1 MIWLTWRQLRVQG
14 AVVYA
19 AALALAVAYL
29 ATRSG
34 VLSLSHANLDD
45 FLSTLEAS
53 RRDATL
59 YKIGTLTVWAVPAA
73 IGAFWGA
80 PTVARELEAGTHRLI
95 WSQSITRD
103 RWLATRLGVGVV
115 AAMAATALVSLA
127 FSWWCSPIDKA
138 VNGGQSSDMFGV
150 PRIVPEIFGAR
161 GIAPI
166 GYAAFA
172 FMLGVAAGAL
182 IRRTVPAMAVMLVV
196 YIVVQVA
203 MPSLVRPHL
212 AADAVKTVAIT
223 RDSLHGLMGKG
234 PDQINQLDVGADL
247 PGAWVRGN
255 QTIGGN
261 GVPLTEIPSW
271 VVGCLA
277 PPPTPGQPQPGPGGP
292 NDAETSACFD
302 RLASEGIRQRIHYQ
316 PASHYWMLQW
326 REAGMMLLAA
336 GGLAGLSFWRVRRL
350 S

>member
-19 AALALAVAYL
+19 AVLALAVAFL
-29 ATRSG
+29 VTRSG
-34 VLSLSHANLDD
+34 VLSLSHTNLDD
-45 FLSTLEAS
+45 FLASLEAS
-53 RRDATL
+53 RRDSTL
-59 YKIGTLTVWAVPAA
+59 YKVGTLVIWAVPAV

-115 AAMAATALVSLA
+115 GAMTATALVSLA

-138 VNGGQSSDMFGV
+138 VNGGQSSDLFGV
-150 PRIVPEIFGAR
+150 PRIVPEIFGSR
-161 GIAPI
+161 GVAPI

-172 FMLGVAAGAL
+172 FLLGVAAGAL

-212 AADAVKTVAIT
+212 AADAVKTVTIT
-223 RDSLHGLMGKG
+223 RDSLHGLMGRG
-234 PDQINQLDVGADL
+234 PDQVTQLDVGADL

-255 QTIGGN
+255 QTIGSN
-261 GVPLTEIPSW
+261 GAPLTEIPSW
-271 VVGCLA
+271 VVGCLGG
-277 PPPTPGQPQPGPGGP
+277 PPPAPGQARTTDR
-292 NDAETSACFD
+292 NDAAVTACFD
-302 RLASEGIRQRIHYQ
+302 RLASEGIQQRIHYQ
-316 PASHYWMLQW
+316 PASHYWTLQW
-326 REAGMMLLAA
+326 RETGLMLLAA
-336 GGLAGLSFWRVRRL
+336 GGLAGACFWRVRRL

>member
-14 AVVYA
+14 AAVYA
-19 AALALAVAYL
+19 AVLTLALIFL

-34 VLSLSHANLDD
+34 VLSLSHSNLDD
-45 FLSTLEAS
+45 FLASLES
-53 RRDATL
+53 IRRDATL
-59 YKIGTLTVWAVPAA
+59 YKVGVLAIWAVPAV

-103 RWLATRLGVGVV
+103 RWLATRLGVGVG

-138 VNGGQSSDMFGV
+138 VNGGQSSDLFGV
-150 PRIVPEIFGAR
+150 PRIAPEIFGAR

-212 AADAVKTVAIT
+212 AADAVKTVTIT
-223 RDSLHGLMGKG
+223 RDSKSKTVTVNNAGK
-234 PDQINQLDVGADL
+234 IQL
-247 PGAWVRGN
+247 
-255 QTIGGN
+255 Q
-261 GVPLTEIPSW
+261 
-271 VVGCLA
+271 
-277 PPPTPGQPQPGPGGP
+277 
-292 NDAETSACFD
+292 
-302 RLASEGIRQRIHYQ
+302 
-316 PASHYWMLQW
+316 
-326 REAGMMLLAA
+326 
-336 GGLAGLSFWRVRRL
+336 
-350 S
+350 

>member
-1 MIWLTWRQLRVQG
+1 MTWLTWRQLRVQA

-19 AALALAVAYL
+19 AVLALALALL

-34 VLSLSHANLDD
+34 VLSLSHANVDA
-45 FLSTLEAS
+45 FLANLEAS

-59 YKIGTLTVWAVPAA
+59 YEIGTLVVWAVPAV

-80 PTVARELEAGTHRLI
+80 PVVARELEAGTHRLV
-95 WSQSITRD
+95 WTQSVTRS
-103 RWLATRLGVGVV
+103 RWLAIRLGVGVV
-115 AAMAATALVSLA
+115 AAMAATALVSLT

-182 IRRTVPAMAVMLVV
+182 IRRTVPAMAVMLVI

-212 AADAVKTVAIT
+212 AADAVKTITIT
-223 RDSLHGLMGKG
+223 RDNLHGLMGRG
-234 PDQINQLDVGADL
+234 PDQIDELDVGADL

-255 QTIGGN
+255 RTIGSN
-261 GVPLTEIPSW
+261 GAPLVEIPSW
-271 VVGCLA
+271 VVDCLA
-277 PPPTPGQPQPGPGGP
+277 PPPAPGQRPAPGDG
-292 NDAETSACFD
+292 NDAATAACFD

-316 PASHYWMLQW
+316 PASHYWTLQW
-326 REAGMMLLAA
+326 RETGLMLLAA
-336 GGLAGLSFWRVRRL
+336 GGLAGLCFWRVRRL